1 MTFEENGIFVSG
13 SGQVKTTCP
22 KCSHTRRNKS
32 DRCLS
37 VNIDEGVWHCHHC
50 SWKGSLKEKVKDLTL
65 PPIEKPNPPKT
76 ELPEEVY
83 KWFEDRCITRAVVD
97 AEKIGYENRW
107 IHFPFYKDEEV
118 VNIKSRTADKRF
130 KQVWSDNR

>member
-1 MTFEENGIFVSG
+1 MTFEENGIFVRG
-13 SGQVKTTCP
+13 TGQVKTTCP
-22 KCSHTRRNKS
+22 KCSHTRKNKS

-50 SWKGSLKEKVKDLTL
+50 GWKGTLKEKVKRLTI
-65 PPIEKPNPPKT
+65 PIEKPEPPKT
-76 ELPEEVY
+76 NLPEEVY

-107 IHFPFYKDEEV
+107 IHFPFYKDDEV
-118 VNIKSRTADKRF
+118 VNIKSRTADKKF
-130 KQVWSDNR
+130 KQSKNAEK